1 MTMSDDTQQAYSLE
15 NLKDWVNDAIESE
28 CTPKEI
34 YDSIIDTVKNSRKY
48 HKACYDDSVR
58 LLTLLRGNKNSN
70 IKVHDRNDTHIEEVY
85 PGIKVETPDGITT
98 EWNEYWKG
106 NLYGEEFQ
114 QALEKYGYEYTP
126 PTEEEVRRF
135 RLDSPFLHNEEDN

>member
-1 MTMSDDTQQAYSLE
+1 MSDDTQQAYSLE